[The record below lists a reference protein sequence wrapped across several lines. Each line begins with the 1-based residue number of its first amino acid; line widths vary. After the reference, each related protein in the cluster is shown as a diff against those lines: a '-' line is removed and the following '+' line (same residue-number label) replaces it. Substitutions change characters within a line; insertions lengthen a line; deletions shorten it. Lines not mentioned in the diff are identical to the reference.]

1 MSGGSRPAPGPTAG
15 KDALV
20 WYLASTGAWMG
31 AMALQVYLVQWL
43 LVFHL
48 QADALVVGISRAL
61 IEVPP
66 VAVLLL
72 GGVLADRVEG
82 RRLLVALAMAA
93 CLPPLALVALHG
105 SLPQAA
111 IPYWAVVI
119 FGASMAMLQSAGDPG
134 RAAAVNR
141 VTRLDV
147 QRTVT
152 LATIATTAV
161 SMAAV
166 WAGGRIETLG
176 LAAVLL
182 GQAALLALSGVA
194 SARLPPLPP
203 LHAGG
208 QQLAAGVAAFW
219 RTALVRNMIG
229 INFVSALFNAGAYIV
244 VIPLVVREV
253 YQGDGAFLAAL
264 FVAFTA
270 GNAAG
275 NVGLLLAMPL
285 RRPGRLF
292 LLMQLTR
299 MAILLGLWFEPAAWL
314 LFALIAGW
322 GVNMGVTTT
331 LSRTTVQELAPAAH
345 RAKILAVLLAS
356 FVVASPLSALLL
368 GFVAQTGGASAG
380 LLPGVVVSLAIFV
393 GGLLGRDIWAYRPA
407 LAGPPRAE

>member
-1 MSGGSRPAPGPTAG
+1 
-15 KDALV
+15 
-20 WYLASTGAWMG
+20 
-31 AMALQVYLVQWL
+31 MALQVYLVQWL

-66 VAVLLL
+66 VAMLLL
-72 GGVLADRVEG
+72 GGVIADRTDG
-82 RRLLVALAMAA
+82 RRLLVMLAIAA
-93 CLPPLALVALHG
+93 CLPPVALVALG
-105 SLPQAA
+105 ASLPNGAL
-111 IPYWAVVI
+111 PYWAVVV
-119 FGASMAMLQSAGDPG
+119 FGTAMAMLQSAGDPA

-161 SMAAV
+161 SMLAV
-166 WAGGRIETLG
+166 WAGGRIDALG
-176 LAAVLL
+176 LATVLL

-194 SARLPPLPP
+194 SAKLPPLPP
-203 LHAGG
+203 LHAGA
-208 QQLAAGVAAFW
+208 QPLAAGVAAFW
-219 RTALVRNMIG
+219 RTALVRNVIG

-275 NVGLLLAMPL
+275 NLGLLLAMPL

-299 MAILLGLWFEPAAWL
+299 VAILLALWLEPAPWL
-314 LFALIAGW
+314 LFALIGGW
-322 GVNMGVTTT
+322 GVNMGITST
-331 LSRTTVQELAPAAH
+331 LVRTTVQELAPAAH

-368 GFVAQTGGASAG
+368 GLVAQTGGAAAG
-380 LLPGVVVSLAIFV
+380 LLPGVAVSLAIFV
-393 GGLLGRDIWAYRPA
+393 GGLLGRQIWDYRPA
-407 LAGPPRAE
+407 LAQAPGRGISSAD

>member
-1 MSGGSRPAPGPTAG
+1 
-15 KDALV
+15 
-20 WYLASTGAWMG
+20 
-31 AMALQVYLVQWL
+31 MALQVYLVQWL

-66 VAVLLL
+66 VAMLLL
-72 GGVLADRVEG
+72 GGVIADRTDG
-82 RRLLVALAMAA
+82 RRLLVALAIAA
-93 CLPPLALVALHG
+93 CLPPVALVALG
-105 SLPQAA
+105 ASLPQGAL
-111 IPYWAVVI
+111 PYWAVVI
-119 FGASMAMLQSAGDPG
+119 FGTAMAMLQSAGDPA

-161 SMAAV
+161 SMLAV
-166 WAGGRIETLG
+166 WAGGRIESLG
-176 LAAVLL
+176 LASVLL
-182 GQAALLALSGVA
+182 GQAGILALSGVA

-203 LHAGG
+203 LHAGA

-219 RTALVRNMIG
+219 RTPLVRNVIG

-275 NVGLLLAMPL
+275 NLGLLLAMPL
-285 RRPGRLF
+285 QRPGRLF

-299 MAILLGLWFEPAAWL
+299 MAILLGLWLEPAPWL
-314 LFALIAGW
+314 LFALIGGW
-322 GVNMGVTTT
+322 GVNMGITST
-331 LSRTTVQELAPAAH
+331 LARTTVQELAPAAH

-368 GFVAQTGGASAG
+368 GLVAQTGGAAAG
-380 LLPGVVVSLAIFV
+380 LLPGVAVSLAIFV
-393 GGLLGRDIWAYRPA
+393 GGLLGRQIWEYRPA
-407 LAGPPRAE
+407 LAQAPTRGIGSAD

>member
-1 MSGGSRPAPGPTAG
+1 
-15 KDALV
+15 
-20 WYLASTGAWMG
+20 
-31 AMALQVYLVQWL
+31 MALQVYLVQWL

-66 VAVLLL
+66 VAMLLL
-72 GGVLADRVEG
+72 GGVIADRTDG
-82 RRLLVALAMAA
+82 RRLLVMLAVAA
-93 CLPPLALVALHG
+93 CLPPVALVALG
-105 SLPQAA
+105 ASLPNGAL
-111 IPYWAVVI
+111 PYWAVVV
-119 FGASMAMLQSAGDPG
+119 FGTAMAMLQSAGDPA

-161 SMAAV
+161 SMLAV
-166 WAGGRIETLG
+166 WAGGRIDALG
-176 LAAVLL
+176 LATVLL

-203 LHAGG
+203 LHAGA

-219 RTALVRNMIG
+219 RTALVRNVIG

-244 VIPLVVREV
+244 VVPLVVREV
-253 YQGDGAFLAAL
+253 YHGDGAFLAAL

-275 NVGLLLAMPL
+275 NLGLLLAMPL

-299 MAILLGLWFEPAAWL
+299 VGILLGLWLEPAPWL
-314 LFALIAGW
+314 LFALIGGW
-322 GVNMGVTTT
+322 GVNMGITST
-331 LSRTTVQELAPAAH
+331 LVRTTVQELAPAAH

-368 GFVAQTGGASAG
+368 GLVAQTGGAAAG
-380 LLPGVVVSLAIFV
+380 LLPGVAVSLATFV
-393 GGLLGRDIWAYRPA
+393 GGLLGRQIWEYRPA
-407 LAGPPRAE
+407 LAQTPSGRTGSAG